1 MASALSNLEGLS
13 IEPMNA
19 GAVRATWTDGEHRP
33 KVAIREAGDLL
44 ILIAGV
50 CREEDC
56 SPRRVL
62 LAAAHLNGGS
72 AVLIKGKILL
82 RYVLP
87 RDRRDAASVRTV
99 VVALAA
105 AARRFFKL
113 VGEENLE
120 EEALF
125 VHYGS

>member
-1 MASALSNLEGLS
+1 MASALSNLEGLT

-44 ILIAGV
+44 VLVAGV

-62 LAAAHLNGGS
+62 LAAAYLNGGS

-87 RDRRDAASVRTV
+87 RDRRDAASVRNV
-99 VVALAA
+99 VVGLST
-105 AARRFFKL
+105 AARRFGKL
-113 VGEENLE
+113 VVEGNLDEEI
-120 EEALF
+120 F